1 MVVDNII
8 IIIVESSESGD
19 SNIGPIVGGIVGA
32 VVVAVVITGIIIAVI
47 KGLLYQPKLY
57 CTA

>member
-1 MVVDNII
+1 MVVDN

-19 SNIGPIVGGIVGA
+19 SNIGPIMGSIVGA
-32 VVVAVVITGIIIAVI
+32 VVVAVIITGIIIAVI